1 MANNTDFTLN
11 KDSYASFD
19 ALTLKKLIKQRLD
32 DGGVFT
38 DQIFEGS
45 NISAIIDIIAYSYHT
60 LLFYLNQTA
69 SESLFSET
77 TLYENMN
84 RIVKLI
90 DYKPN
95 GFQTSLLPFKVTAN
109 GNIPQRLF
117 TIKRYSYF
125 TLNGIYYSFKED
137 ATFNKNTN
145 ILETLTEFQENNILH
160 QGQYF
165 EYPVQ
170 IGIGEDFET
179 VSLVLKDNTN
189 DEEIFIDDNT
199 LDVYVKD
206 ANTGKFTYFSETDNI
221 FLNSSDDSVFEKRIN
236 ENGFYEFKFGN
247 GVFGKKINL
256 NDEIYIYYLKSEG
269 EKGIVSVGQLDGNQI
284 NFFTTPQFETIN
296 KDIYDETFTFLPSEN
311 LSDLN
316 FSNDVNSTNSREKET
331 VDEIRTNSIKLFQSQ
346 DRLVTTNDYKFFIN
360 KNFSSIVNSS
370 SVVSNQSFVKEF
382 VNYFYNLGLDRPND
396 DSRFLFNQVKFSS
409 PSQNNNLYLFLVP
422 KINPVLEDNTINFL
436 TTSQKN
442 DIIENMTDNKMA
454 NIELIPQD
462 PIYNAF
468 SIGLTDNPDEI
479 LTKEIIDSSFLV
491 IKRNIAERVSADS
504 IKQKVNNI
512 FVNYFKDKK
521 IGDTVSISD
530 ITNQIL
536 NLTGVSNLFTRRIN
550 NGKNFDVQG
559 LNLLS
564 FNVIYDE
571 EDIEI
576 ISADINLPF
585 FKFPFLYNNNIIDN
599 IVVEEI

>member
-11 KDSYASFD
+11 KDSYTSFD

-95 GFQTSLLPFKVTAN
+95 GFQTSLFPFKASAN

-125 TLNGIYYSFKED
+125 TINGIYYSFKED
-137 ATFNKNTN
+137 ATFNKNNN
-145 ILETLTEFQENNILH
+145 ILEELTEFQENNILH

-165 EYPVQ
+165 EYPIQ
-170 IGIGEDFET
+170 FGLGEDFESVT
-179 VSLVLKDNTN
+179 LVLKDNTN
-189 DEEIFIDDNT
+189 DEEILIDDNT

-221 FLNSSDDSVFEKRIN
+221 FLNTSDDSVFEKRIN

-256 NDEIYIYYLKSEG
+256 NDEIFIYYLKSEG
-269 EKGIVSVGQLDGNQI
+269 DKGIVSPGQLNGNQI
-284 NFFTTPQFETIN
+284 NFFTTPQFEAISN
-296 KDIYDETFTFLPSEN
+296 DIYDETFTFLPNEN
-311 LSDLN
+311 FSDLN
-316 FSNDVNSTNSREKET
+316 FTNDVNSTSSREKET

-346 DRLVTTNDYKFFIN
+346 DRLVTTSDYKFFIN
-360 KNFSSIVNSS
+360 KNFSSIVHSS
-370 SVVSNQSFVKEF
+370 SIVSNQSFIKEF
-382 VNYFYNLGLDRPND
+382 INYFYELGLDRPND

-442 DIIENMTDNKMA
+442 DIIENMEDNKMA

-462 PIYNAF
+462 PVYNAF
-468 SIGLTDNPDEI
+468 SIGLTDDPNEI
-479 LTKEIIDSSFLV
+479 LNKEIIDSSFLV
-491 IKRNIAERVSADS
+491 IKRNISERVSADS

-512 FVNYFKDKK
+512 FVNYFKNRK
-521 IGDTVSISD
+521 IGDIISISD
-530 ITNQIL
+530 ITNEIL
-536 NLTGVSNLFTRRIN
+536 NLTGVTNVFTRRVK

-559 LNLLS
+559 LNMLS

-571 EDIEI
+571 VDIEI

-585 FKFPFLYNNNIIDN
+585 FKFPFLFNNNIISN
-599 IVVEEI
+599 IIVEDI

>member
-296 KDIYDETFTFLPSEN
+296 KDIYDETFTFLPREN
-311 LSDLN
+311 FSDLN

>member
-11 KDSYASFD
+11 KDSYTSFD

-95 GFQTSLLPFKVTAN
+95 GFKTSLFPFKASAN

-125 TLNGIYYSFKED
+125 TINGIYYSFKED
-137 ATFNKNTN
+137 ATFNKNNN
-145 ILETLTEFQENNILH
+145 ILEELTEFQENNILH

-165 EYPVQ
+165 EYPIQ
-170 IGIGEDFET
+170 FGLGEDFESVT
-179 VSLVLKDNTN
+179 LVLKDNTN
-189 DEEIFIDDNT
+189 DEEILIDDNT

-221 FLNSSDDSVFEKRIN
+221 FLNTSDDSVFEKRIN

-256 NDEIYIYYLKSEG
+256 NDEIFIYYLKSEG
-269 EKGIVSVGQLDGNQI
+269 DKGIVSPGQLNGNQI
-284 NFFTTPQFETIN
+284 NFFTTPQFEAISN
-296 KDIYDETFTFLPSEN
+296 DIYDETFTFLPNEN
-311 LSDLN
+311 FSDLN
-316 FSNDVNSTNSREKET
+316 FTNDVNSTSSREKET

-346 DRLVTTNDYKFFIN
+346 DRLVTTSDYKFFIN
-360 KNFSSIVNSS
+360 KNFSSIVHSS
-370 SVVSNQSFVKEF
+370 SIVSNQSFIKEF
-382 VNYFYNLGLDRPND
+382 INYFYELGLDRPND

-442 DIIENMTDNKMA
+442 DIIENMEDNKMA

-462 PIYNAF
+462 PVYNAF
-468 SIGLTDNPDEI
+468 SIGLTDDPNEI
-479 LTKEIIDSSFLV
+479 LNKEIIDSSFLV
-491 IKRNIAERVSADS
+491 IKRNISERVSADS

-512 FVNYFKDKK
+512 FVNYFKNRK
-521 IGDTVSISD
+521 IGDIISISD
-530 ITNQIL
+530 ITNEIL
-536 NLTGVSNLFTRRIN
+536 NLTGVTNVFTRRVK

-559 LNLLS
+559 LNMLS

-571 EDIEI
+571 VDIEI

-585 FKFPFLYNNNIIDN
+585 FKFPFLFNNNIISN
-599 IVVEEI
+599 IIVEDI

>member
-311 LSDLN
+311 FSDLN

>member
-11 KDSYASFD
+11 KDSYTSFD

-95 GFQTSLLPFKVTAN
+95 GFQTSLLPFKATAN

-125 TLNGIYYSFKED
+125 TINGIYYSFKED
-137 ATFNKNTN
+137 ATFNKNNN
-145 ILETLTEFQENNILH
+145 ILEELTEFQENNILH

-165 EYPVQ
+165 EYPIQ
-170 IGIGEDFET
+170 FGLGEDFESVT
-179 VSLVLKDNTN
+179 LVLKDNTN
-189 DEEIFIDDNT
+189 DEEILIDDNT

-221 FLNSSDDSVFEKRIN
+221 FLNTSDDSVFEKRIN

-256 NDEIYIYYLKSEG
+256 NDEIFIYYLKSEG
-269 EKGIVSVGQLDGNQI
+269 DKGIVSPGQLNGNQI
-284 NFFTTPQFETIN
+284 NFFTTPQFEAISN
-296 KDIYDETFTFLPSEN
+296 DIYDETFTFLPNEN
-311 LSDLN
+311 FSDLN
-316 FSNDVNSTNSREKET
+316 FTNDVNSTSSREKET

-346 DRLVTTNDYKFFIN
+346 DRLVTTSDYKFFIN
-360 KNFSSIVNSS
+360 KNFSSIVHSS
-370 SVVSNQSFVKEF
+370 SIVSNQSFIKEF
-382 VNYFYNLGLDRPND
+382 INYFYELGLDRPND

-442 DIIENMTDNKMA
+442 DIIENMEDNKMA

-462 PIYNAF
+462 PVYNAF
-468 SIGLTDNPDEI
+468 SIGLTDDPNEI
-479 LTKEIIDSSFLV
+479 LNKEIIDSSFLV
-491 IKRNIAERVSADS
+491 IKRNISERVSADS

-512 FVNYFKDKK
+512 FVNYFKNRK
-521 IGDTVSISD
+521 IGDIISISD
-530 ITNQIL
+530 ITNEIL
-536 NLTGVSNLFTRRIN
+536 NLTGVTNVFTRRVK

-559 LNLLS
+559 LNMLS

-571 EDIEI
+571 VDIEI

-585 FKFPFLYNNNIIDN
+585 FKFPFLFNNNIISN
-599 IVVEEI
+599 IIVEDI